1 MGNTTIKG
9 SVKVGGNTFDYAEV
23 KSGNSGGGPRGIH
36 VWLGTR
42 TQLYGIN
49 PNPHKSKKYNNG
61 GQADF
66 YKQAA
71 TVLGAFYNAHNQKFP
86 RYQKS
91 SFTYKGITYTND
103 IPH

>member
-1 MGNTTIKG
+1 MGNATIKG
-9 SVKVGGNTFDYAEV
+9 SVQVGANTFDYAEV

-42 TQLYGIN
+42 SQFYGIN
-49 PNPHKSKKYNNG
+49 PNPHSNPKYNK
-61 GQADF
+61 GQGDF

-71 TVLGAFYNAHNQKFP
+71 SVLGAFYNAHNQKFP

-91 SFTYKGITYTND
+91 SFTFNKITYTND